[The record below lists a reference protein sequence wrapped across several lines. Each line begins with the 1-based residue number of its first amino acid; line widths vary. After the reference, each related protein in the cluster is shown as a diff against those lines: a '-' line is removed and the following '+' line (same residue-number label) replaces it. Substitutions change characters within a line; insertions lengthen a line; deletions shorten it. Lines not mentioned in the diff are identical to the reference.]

1 MRPIPT
7 VLSIC
12 GAMGL
17 SFQIKLK
24 VHSVIKF
31 LIIRMLKLMIIPG
44 SVIMLSMMRVLYLGC
59 LKTTVILRNIFTPSL
74 LFTEDLRNKAIYR
87 DCKNSGPLYGP
98 LFFLLVG
105 PGVRQGIKGS
115 WENGEKSLWVIWWFN
130 SCFIL
135 LEQIIRKASLT
146 LL

>member
-1 MRPIPT
+1 ME
-7 VLSIC
+7 
-12 GAMGL
+12 
-17 SFQIKLK
+17 
-24 VHSVIKF
+24 
-31 LIIRMLKLMIIPG
+31 IIMQ
-44 SVIMLSMMRVLYLGC
+44 SS
-59 LKTTVILRNIFTPSL
+59 LR
-74 LFTEDLRNKAIYR
+74 FTEDLRNKAIYR
-87 DCKNSGPLYGP
+87 DCKNSGRLYGP